1 MMEEDRK
8 YYLLK
13 DGNKTGPFGFE
24 ELKTKSISVDMLVWY
39 KGLREWLEIK
49 EIPELNELLKDVPPD
64 RPQMPETYLLQS
76 ILVTIFCCLPLGVV
90 AIMKS
95 LKISECYNRGQY
107 AEAKKQS
114 EETVMYFWLSAIIG
128 VSIIA
133 LILIVCFSIVCYK
146 KNLMTL

>member
-1 MMEEDRK
+1 MMEEDKK

-24 ELKTKSISVDMLVWY
+24 ELKTKPLSVDMLVWY

-49 EIPELNELLKDVPPD
+49 EIPELNELLKNVPPD

-95 LKISECYNRGQY
+95 LKISEYYNRGQY

-114 EETVMYFWLSAIIG
+114 KETVMYLELGTIIG
-128 VSIIA
+128 IFIIA
-133 LILIVCFSIVCYK
+133 LILIVYFSILFIMYPIF
-146 KNLMTL
+146 